1 MGSVTRRQQIDMG
14 GEGYTMPIELDESSI
29 IKASSQ
35 FWDQMLAMKLDPL
48 PPFTE
53 FCLASGHVLG
63 SVNLSG
69 AWNGRIEIR
78 MDERLTHEATA
89 AMLMQPLDTVV
100 EADALDATKEI
111 ANMIAGVIKS
121 SLPRPCAM
129 TVPEAAVKLEQFCS
143 LNRSEHS
150 VAVAFHHTSGD
161 MMVLVQMQ
169 E

>member
-1 MGSVTRRQQIDMG
+1 
-14 GEGYTMPIELDESSI
+14 MPIELDESSI

-53 FCLASGHVLG
+53 FCLEPGHVLG
-63 SVNLSG
+63 MVGLSG
-69 AWNGRIEIR
+69 AWNGRIEVR
-78 MDERLTHEATA
+78 MDEQLAHEATA
-89 AMLMQPLDTVV
+89 AMLMQPIKSVLDEDT
-100 EADALDATKEI
+100 LDATKEI

-129 TVPEAAVKLEQFCS
+129 TVPEAAVKLEPFCS
-143 LNRSEHS
+143 QNRNEHS
-150 VAVAFHHTSGD
+150 VAVVFHHTSGN

-169 E
+169 ERAA